1 MAAAEVTRYE
11 VCFFTVIL
19 ALSGKDAGRRT
30 NPFATDLK
38 KKTEGFEMD
47 LTEMM
52 KAGEQI
58 LQRALEAVC
67 RYQQA
72 IDLSAP
78 AVEVEHLRIEA
89 ESLMRAVREYQ
100 MRAKGFSRS

>member
-1 MAAAEVTRYE
+1 MAAAEVTRFE
-11 VCFFTVIL
+11 ICSFTVLL

-30 NPFATDLK
+30 NPFTTK
-38 KKTEGFEMD
+38 KRTQGFEMD
-47 LTEMM
+47 LTEMT

-72 IDLSAP
+72 IDSSAP
-78 AVEVEHLRIEA
+78 AVEVEHLHIEA

>member
-1 MAAAEVTRYE
+1 MKSVS
-11 VCFFTVIL
+11 FTVLL
-19 ALSGKDAGRRT
+19 ALSGKVAGRRT
-30 NPFATDLK
+30 NPFTTDLK
-38 KKTEGFEMD
+38 KEHWGFEMD
-47 LTEMM
+47 LTEMT

-58 LQRALEAVC
+58 LQRALEGVC

-72 IDLSAP
+72 IDSSAP
-78 AVEVEHLRIEA
+78 AVEVEHLHIEA